1 MGYGFTHLLSTM
13 AINDL
18 EPQTVS
24 FHGDPPWESHGEG
37 LCLQSCCLISCRRP
51 LYSSS
56 HGPPPSPSLSL
67 SSQETSWMS
76 PVRLPQARSCSW
88 VQTPFSALLQLP
100 VAPGCPRAW
109 ELRGSSLFTDSETPE
124 PALALLSLR
133 LYFPTPKWCLS
144 ASLQPNTHM
153 AWRGISV
160 VKLLAFCLLKQPC
173 PVPSR
178 HRIHNPT
185 VIYMDLE

>member
-37 LCLQSCCLISCRRP
+37 LCLQSCCLISCRWP

-100 VAPGCPRAW
+100 VAPGCPRPQKQDGLGLIA
-109 ELRGSSLFTDSETPE
+109 GSRTPK
-124 PALALLSLR
+124 PALQPPDQCPQGCLMAQHLLSE
-133 LYFPTPKWCLS
+133 
-144 ASLQPNTHM
+144 
-153 AWRGISV
+153 SV
-160 VKLLAFCLLKQPC
+160 VNFPC
-173 PVPSR
+173 PASVEPSLWHSR
-178 HRIHNPT
+178 CRT
-185 VIYMDLE
+185 VTLHQWVLQVTKYSKNVTW